1 MEEFISDITKLF
13 MIKTCCYNKKIK
25 ENNIIVEAKDNN
37 WKKYRGLRGF
47 HSDEIKKIYHDL
59 EDNMEFKKNNNLNT
73 PRRIPV

>member
-13 MIKTCCYNKKIK
+13 MIKNCCCDGKTK
-25 ENNIIVEAKDNN
+25 ENSIIIEAKDNK
-37 WKKYRGLRGF
+37 WKNDRGLTDF

-59 EDNMEFKKNNNLNT
+59 EDKMEFKKINNSTT